1 MKKITGGIYFLYNDD
16 ELVYIGKSQNI
27 FQRIGT
33 HIKEGIKEFNNWDYQ
48 EIDNENERSELEG
61 YLINVFKPK
70 YNEKMEYNS
79 IFCPEIYNKK
89 NRHYGKEK
97 EIIDCYEM
105 IKEYNWMPIKYLDD
119 VFGIKN
125 IGYDL
130 LHHGSIPQEAF
141 YDEVIYGYTKQYA
154 IDKNW
159 VLENINYLLEQIKEI
174 RKRWYSD

>member
-27 FQRIGT
+27 FQRIGS

-79 IFCPEIYNKK
+79 IFYCRRINHQ
-89 NRHYGKEK
+89 RHWTKEK
-97 EIIDCYEM
+97 EIINIYEQ
-105 IKEYNWMPIKYLDD
+105 INNYNWIPAKFLGELLGDEKIGYHLIHDGYIPKEYIN
-119 VFGIKN
+119 F
-125 IGYDL
+125 
-130 LHHGSIPQEAF
+130 SA
-141 YDEVIYGYTKQYA
+141 IYFV
-154 IDKNW
+154 DKNW
-159 VLENINYLLEQIKEI
+159 CLQNIDYLVQKSKECE
-174 RKRWYSD
+174 RKSIL